1 MKKLIFGVIIT
12 LIVSACG
19 KSTLSLPSV
28 NGSKYEILIVMSD
41 SAWQAP
47 SGRKLVEIFNSDME
61 SLPQSEPIMSII
73 HVNRGEF
80 TDFLKPSRNI
90 LIAEIDAKYKQPKV
104 VYTNNTWAQPQSLV
118 KVTAANEA
126 LLESTINK
134 YGNKILEYFLKSER
148 DRTILYGKEYI
159 NQNLKK
165 EVEDLMGIQI
175 DIPSELNKI
184 VKSEN
189 FIWITN
195 DNPSTRKDLVI
206 YTYPYTDKK
215 MFTMESLLDKRDS
228 VMKKGIPG
236 EFKDS
241 YMGTEK
247 VHSAPFLNEIWVNG
261 EYCAELK
268 GLWRMYNGAS
278 MGGPFYS
285 HSRLDAVN
293 NRIVTV
299 EGFVFAPG
307 VKKRNHIRD
316 MEAIIYTM
324 KLPQEI
330 NELKEVNVV
339 ADKE

>member
-1 MKKLIFGVIIT
+1 MKKLTFGVIIT
-12 LIVSACG
+12 LLVSACG

-28 NGSKYEILIVMSD
+28 NGSKYEILIVMND
-41 SAWQAP
+41 SSWEASP
-47 SGRKLVEIFNSDME
+47 GRSLVSLFNQDME
-61 SLPQSEPIMSII
+61 AIPQSEPVMSII
-73 HVNRGEF
+73 HVNRTEF

-90 LIAEIDAKYKQPKV
+90 LIAETGSNYKQPKI
-104 VYTNNTWAQPQSLV
+104 VYTKNTWAQPQSLV
-118 KVTAANEA
+118 KVTAPNQQ
-126 LLESTINK
+126 LLESTITK
-134 YGNKILEYFLKSER
+134 YGDKILTYFLDSER
-148 DRTILYGKEYI
+148 DRTIHYGKEYV

-165 EVEDLMGIQI
+165 EVEEQLGIQI
-175 DIPSELNKI
+175 DIPSELSKI
-184 VKSEN
+184 VKTN
-189 FIWITN
+189 DFIWITN
-195 DNPSTRKDLVI
+195 DNPSIRKDLVI
-206 YTYPYTDKK
+206 YTYPYTDKQ
-215 MFTMESLLDKRDS
+215 MFSKDWLLNKRDS

-236 EFKDS
+236 EFEGS

-247 VHSAPFLNEIWVNG
+247 VHAEPIMNEIWVNG

-293 NRIVTV
+293 NRIITV
-299 EGFVFAPG
+299 EAFIFAPG

-316 MEAIIYTM
+316 MEAVIYTM